1 MPPKTKPEAHLQ
13 EVTNRV
19 VSLPAVVLVHRK
31 AFSTGY
37 SFSQLPF
44 LAQLQIWDDIWKQT
58 GSYWVRLQA
67 FFFLEQY
74 VRKTEYHQLIWKTS
88 LSWQEDVND
97 WSLCDALAKVNT
109 KVLETHTA
117 DVYQQLT
124 KWNNSNNLWKR
135 RQSVVSLLYFSRTKK
150 AYLPSEKIKA
160 LIHPLLTDPEYYVQK
175 VVGWALRELHT
186 VYPADALPFLK
197 KHIKQ
202 IHSIAF
208 TIAMEKMTAEEKEIL
223 KSLRKK

>member
-109 KVLETHTA
+109 KVLETHTGS
-117 DVYQQLT
+117 
-124 KWNNSNNLWKR
+124 W
-135 RQSVVSLLYFSRTKK
+135 
-150 AYLPSEKIKA
+150 
-160 LIHPLLTDPEYYVQK
+160 
-175 VVGWALRELHT
+175 HT
-186 VYPADALPFLK
+186 VFRKGRRMIIIACMGFLL
-197 KHIKQ
+197 
-202 IHSIAF
+202 A
-208 TIAMEKMTAEEKEIL
+208 TLTL
-223 KSLRKK
+223 TRKDG